1 MRDHL
6 ISILRDVRSIQIG
19 ADCTRVKEFANN
31 IEVEAMA
38 ALHGGKCLIPSKLF
52 GEITIPHDVITK
64 MSNGDDD
71 MWFSYSMQLD
81 VNVFYTSL
89 GWGYTIYPVKNG
101 QTNTDHIIEKGQL

>member
-6 ISILRDVRSIQIG
+6 ICILRDVRSIQIG

-38 ALHGGKCLIPSKLF
+38 ALHGGVTIIPSKVF
-52 GEITIPHDVITK
+52 GEIPIPQDIITA

-71 MWFSYSMQLD
+71 MWFNVSKHVD
-81 VNVFYTSL
+81 CNVFYAD
-89 GWGYTIYPVKNG
+89 GWQFNIYPVKNG
-101 QTNTDHIIEKGQL
+101 NTNTDTELEHGKL